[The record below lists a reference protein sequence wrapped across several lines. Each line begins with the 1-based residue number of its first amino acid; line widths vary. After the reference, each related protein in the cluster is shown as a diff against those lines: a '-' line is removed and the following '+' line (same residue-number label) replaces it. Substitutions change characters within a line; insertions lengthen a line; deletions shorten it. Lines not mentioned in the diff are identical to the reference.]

1 MSRDLIS
8 ARARRRWTAD
18 EDETLRINFPMWPAF
33 LIAHL
38 VGHSVSSVYQRAT
51 RLGIEK
57 HPDHMRNPMAHLWN
71 NVHHPAAIA
80 SRFKPGRVPAN
91 KGVRRPG
98 FAPGRMAETQFRKG
112 RPACEAHNYVPIG
125 TEKIDPKRNALVRK
139 VTDDPSIFPVHRW
152 QPVAK
157 IVWESAHGPVPK
169 GHVVR
174 FRDGMKSLVAS
185 EITLDCLELVS
196 QRENMLRNSFHNYPE
211 EVAHAVQ
218 LRSVL
223 SRVINRRKRE
233 DSPHE

>member
-1 MSRDLIS
+1 MSRDLIT
-8 ARARRRWTAD
+8 ARTRRRWTAD
-18 EDETLRINFPMWPAF
+18 EDETLRVNFPMWPAF

-38 VGHSVSSVYQRAT
+38 VGHSVSSVYQRAA

-57 HPDHMRNPMAHLWN
+57 HPDHWRNPMAHLWN
-71 NVHHPAAIA
+71 SVNNPATIA
-80 SRFKPGRVPAN
+80 ARFKPGLVPAN
-91 KGVRRPG
+91 KGLRRPG
-98 FAPGRMAETQFRKG
+98 YAPGRMAETQFRKG
-112 RPACEAHNYVPIG
+112 RPACEARNYVAIG

-139 VTDDPSIFPVHRW
+139 VTDDPSIFPVNRW

-185 EITLDCLELVS
+185 EITLNCLELVS
-196 QRENMLRNSFHNYPE
+196 QRENMLRNSFHNYPK

>member
-1 MSRDLIS
+1 M
-8 ARARRRWTAD
+8 
-18 EDETLRINFPMWPAF
+18 
-33 LIAHL
+33 
-38 VGHSVSSVYQRAT
+38 
-51 RLGIEK
+51 
-57 HPDHMRNPMAHLWN
+57 
-71 NVHHPAAIA
+71 PAAIA